1 MRTVIFKNRTFHE
14 SNKRDVSIE
23 ETIETKTHIT
33 TIVKRSLSFIRKT
46 IPIKDRQDLQNWLE
60 NAKDSKNIH
69 KREYHVMKVHS
80 DQSNVDTVICK
91 GKGDMF
97 FLVGNTIYNIVSLNI
112 IRFEIKQKRS

>member
-1 MRTVIFKNRTFHE
+1 MRTVIFKNRSFQE
-14 SNKRDVSIE
+14 SKKRDVSIE

-33 TIVKRSLSFIRKT
+33 TIIKRSLSFIRKA
-46 IPIKDRQDLQNWLE
+46 IPIKERRDLQKWIVS
-60 NAKDSKNIH
+60 AKLSKRIH
-69 KREYHVMKVHS
+69 KREYHVMKIHS